1 MNWVAKIEKSIINKF
16 HKEDEET
23 YGIYEL
29 PLQEMQEFLKIN
41 DYDELIELGYNFLE
55 GKQGFDKNIRK
66 AISLFE
72 RAESLKS
79 SHAAMILY
87 LIYSNEGTSIKG
99 DGSKG
104 HYYYKLAEKY
114 IKSNINEEES
124 AKKLLRLGDNNLIK
138 ANDIRLNGIKRFINK
153 LDKNS

>member
-1 MNWVAKIEKSIINKF
+1 
-16 HKEDEET
+16 
-23 YGIYEL
+23 
-29 PLQEMQEFLKIN
+29 MQE
-41 DYDELIELGYNFLE
+41 
-55 GKQGFDKNIRK
+55 
-66 AISLFE
+66 
-72 RAESLKS
+72 AESLKS

-138 ANDIRLNGIKRFINK
+138 ANDIRLIGIKRFINK
-153 LDKNS
+153 LDKNN